1 MARKTKTNKPLIK
14 SNNNIINNLKL
25 ITNLLKGV
33 HFDTYSSDYLSNSD
47 SDKTRKSIDTSLD
60 KLINTAYAQN
70 TVSNLSKLY
79 DQQSALDTNNI
90 GLNMFEDPILSTNLV
105 TTWMI
110 QRWIQDQ
117 EDDINLVLKYMPKLK
132 EAMTCKKDLVLSA
145 DHFSKDFCSF
155 HKYNSDDTDGSLFAR
170 RIDEIKRV
178 YNLAENF
185 ELWYE
190 KAQNYGECFIYIA
203 PYSEA
208 FSKLLKN
215 KSNTRFRGFNESTTL
230 LEFNQDY
237 IENNIINESEL
248 ETVQKAF
255 DEVGINSLTINFNE
269 GLLLSEAKKL
279 DAVRESGIL
288 KQESLYESF
297 MAFQESTSIQED
309 SKYKLDKKLIPDDL
323 EFDDKEDERYSSDG
337 LVNLKQKAEDDVKIK
352 VPGCIVKE
360 LERKNVIPLYIGD
373 TCLGYYYIEI
383 KTSELGVLDDPNAY
397 NMSAG
402 MVGYVTASLKNVK
415 DTRVGDTITDADNP
429 CSEPLP
435 GYKKVNP
442 MVYCGLY
449 PMDGSDYENL
459 KVALEKLKLNDA
471 ALEYEQETSA
481 ALGFGFRCGFLGM
494 LHLEV
499 IQERI
504 EREFDLSIVF
514 TSPSVRYTVH
524 MKDGET
530 LYIDN
535 PLEYPDPMRVD
546 WAEEP
551 YIQANIITPT
561 EYVGPIITLCLEKRG
576 SQTQMNYLDTKRVEL
591 IYEMPLSEV
600 LFDFYDRLKS
610 ISRGYASFDYNV
622 IENRRTDLVRMEIL
636 VNGDPVDALSCL
648 VYRGNAQTRGRQI
661 VERLQGEIPRQQFKI
676 AIQAAIG
683 GQIIARETVNAY
695 RKDVTAKCY
704 GGDISRK
711 RKLLEKQKEGK
722 KRMKMVGNVE
732 IPQSAFLAVLKTE
745 EDK

>member
-1 MARKTKTNKPLIK
+1 MAVDTSHKRNFCIIAHIDHGKSTLADRFIEKARLVQARGPMESQILDNMDIERERGITIK
-14 SNNNIINNLKL
+14 SQAV
-25 ITNLLKGV
+25 TV
-33 HFDTYSSDYLSNSD
+33 PYTASDGEVYEL
-47 SDKTRKSIDTSLD
+47 
-60 KLINTAYAQN
+60 
-70 TVSNLSKLY
+70 
-79 DQQSALDTNNI
+79 
-90 GLNMFEDPILSTNLV
+90 NLV
-105 TTWMI
+105 DTPGHVDFTYEVSRAISSCEGALLLIDATQGVEAQTLANLYLAMEHNLEI
-110 QRWIQDQ
+110 IPVINKIDLASADIDSCLHQIDHDLGLDPDMAVKVSAKTGEGVDLLYEAIVNYIPAPDGKDNEPLKALIFDSHYDPYRGVIVHARIFNGKVRVGDEIVFMHSNATYKV
-117 EDDINLVLKYMPKLK
+117 EDLGLFQINLISKPML
-132 EAMTCKKDLVLSA
+132 EA
-145 DHFSKDFCSF
+145 
-155 HKYNSDDTDGSLFAR
+155 
-170 RIDEIKRV
+170 
-178 YNLAENF
+178 
-185 ELWYE
+185 
-190 KAQNYGECFIYIA
+190 
-203 PYSEA
+203 
-208 FSKLLKN
+208 
-215 KSNTRFRGFNESTTL
+215 
-230 LEFNQDY
+230 
-237 IENNIINESEL
+237 
-248 ETVQKAF
+248 
-255 DEVGINSLTINFNE
+255 
-269 GLLLSEAKKL
+269 
-279 DAVRESGIL
+279 
-288 KQESLYESF
+288 
-297 MAFQESTSIQED
+297 
-309 SKYKLDKKLIPDDL
+309 
-323 EFDDKEDERYSSDG
+323 
-337 LVNLKQKAEDDVKIK
+337 
-352 VPGCIVKE
+352 
-360 LERKNVIPLYIGD
+360 GD
-373 TCLGYYYIEI
+373 
-383 KTSELGVLDDPNAY
+383 
-397 NMSAG
+397 
-402 MVGYVTASLKNVK
+402 VGYFIAGIKNIS
-415 DTRVGDTITDADNP
+415 DIRVGDTVTLKNNMAP
-429 CSEPLP
+429 EPLP
-435 GYKKVNP
+435 GFKEVKPV
-442 MVYCGLY
+442 VFSSIY
-449 PMDGSDYENL
+449 PVDSNDYEEL
-459 KVALEKLKLNDA
+459 QDAIERLKLNDA
-471 ALEYEQETSA
+471 SLMYEKDSSA

-524 MKDGET
+524 MKDGDT
-530 LYIDN
+530 LFIDN

-576 SQTQMNYLDTKRVEL
+576 VQTQMNYLDTKRVEL

-661 VERLQGEIPRQQFKI
+661 VERLKGEIPRQQFKI

-745 EDK
+745 DDS